1 MSYCLC
7 TNVEVFD
14 WLALVCTR
22 YVKRVR
28 GGGFAGDGVEILHDA
43 LQVPHLIVQLL
54 RTVRVGRQHRLVE
67 TITRS
72 LWMKNV
78 RGPDLP
84 HGGEVAMAGLL

>member
-1 MSYCLC
+1 MYILRIECLYCLC

-43 LQVPHLIVQLL
+43 LQVPHLVVQLL
-54 RTVRVGRQHRLVE
+54 RTVRVGRLKKK
-67 TITRS
+67 IF
-72 LWMKNV
+72 
-78 RGPDLP
+78 
-84 HGGEVAMAGLL
+84 